1 MSAQFENN
9 ASTEGRRTMSK
20 ISSGAA
26 VICAALVASACT
38 SSHPPTAST
47 TPATTKATATAAHPA
62 KGYAAASIPS
72 SIANDPKVRKSVILS
87 ECAPVAGG
95 WHAAGH
101 ATNPG
106 TTPIAYA
113 VTVFF
118 TTESATTLNYAETT
132 VKVAPGQRAA
142 WSVNKSFAGPKSM
155 RCVLRGVS
163 VK

>member
-1 MSAQFENN
+1 
-9 ASTEGRRTMSK
+9 MSK

-26 VICAALVASACT
+26 VICAALVVSACT

-47 TPATTKATATAAHPA
+47 SPATTKATQTGTHPTRPTGSGAHPG
-62 KGYAAASIPS
+62 KGYAAAPIPS
-72 SIANDPKVRKSVILS
+72 SVANDPKVRKAVSLS

-95 WHAAGH
+95 WRAAGQ

-106 TTPIAYA
+106 TAPVSYA
-113 VTVFF
+113 ITVFF

-132 VKVAPGQRAA
+132 VKVSPGEKAA
-142 WSVNKSFAGPKSM
+142 WSVSKNFAGPKSM

-163 VK
+163 AK